1 MPYLGP
7 LFSPLATPQAK
18 HDGRIDQ
25 NSKYGRSANYTSK
38 AHHSCRY
45 GPRYTKTIVD
55 TQGGVGEGFFVFV
68 VDWWK
73 R

>member
-1 MPYLGP
+1 MPYLGH
-7 LFSPLATPQAK
+7 LFSPPETPQAK

-25 NSKYGRSANYTSK
+25 SSKYGRSASYTSK
-38 AHHSCRY
+38 GHYSRRY
-45 GPRYTKTIVD
+45 GLRYTKTIVD
-55 TQGGVGEGFFVFV
+55 TQGRVGEGFFVFV